1 MLVASSSSAATL
13 CLCVMALS
21 ERIAVMCDDCVLMVV
36 VRMNAAGSL
45 RCCGWQLKAC
55 AMMLSALFAEFS

>member
-1 MLVASSSSAATL
+1 
-13 CLCVMALS
+13 MALS